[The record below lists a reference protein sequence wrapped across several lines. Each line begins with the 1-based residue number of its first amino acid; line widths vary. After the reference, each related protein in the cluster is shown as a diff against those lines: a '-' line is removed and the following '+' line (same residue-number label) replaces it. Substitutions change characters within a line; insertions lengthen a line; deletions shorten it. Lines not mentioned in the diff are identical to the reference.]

1 MQGIYLKFYV
11 AENHKHAGISVYE
24 WLLERAK
31 EIGIRGGSAFRAMAG
46 YGRHHRLHEDHFF
59 ELQGTLPVEVGFVVT
74 ADEAQFL
81 FDMIAAEGLSLF
93 YIKLPVDFGVTGNSG
108 GSGQ

>member
-11 AENHKHAGISVYE
+11 GENHKYAGICVYE

-46 YGRHHRLHEDHFF
+46 FGRHHKMHEDHFF
-59 ELQGTLPVEVGFVVT
+59 ELAGDLPVEVGFVVT
-74 ADEAQFL
+74 EDEAQLL
-81 FDMIAAEGLSLF
+81 FDVIAAEGLSLF
-93 YIKLPVDFGVTGNSG
+93 FIKLPADFGTTGGSG

>member
-11 AENHKHAGISVYE
+11 AENHKHGSTSVYE

-59 ELQGTLPVEVGFVVT
+59 ELQGSLPIEVGFVVT
-74 ADEAQFL
+74 EDEAQML
-81 FDMIAAEGLSLF
+81 FEVIALERLSLF
-93 YIKLPVDFGVTGNSG
+93 YIKLPCEFGVAG
-108 GSGQ
+108 GGQPS